1 MKTES
6 YHLMSVPRS
15 FVTKV
20 LQNGGK
26 LLQLKSNQWKSV
38 NELQLL
44 QSAKD
49 ASDQICIRE
58 PNQQT
63 KYEVM
68 GQEYVED
75 IALCNSVFIQN
86 NTQTYHIFTGTIDLM
101 TCEECKR
108 TLEQYQSD

>member
-26 LLQLKSNQWKSV
+26 LLQLKSNQWKGV

-44 QSAKD
+44 QSTED
-49 ASDQICIRE
+49 TSDKICIRE
-58 PNQQT
+58 PNQHT
-63 KYEVM
+63 NYELM
-68 GQEYVED
+68 GQEYAED
-75 IALCNSVFIQN
+75 IALCKSVFIQN
-86 NTQTYHIFTGTIDLM
+86 HTQTYRIFTGTVDLV

-108 TLEQYQSD
+108 TLKQYQRD